1 MHRRLCRHKAAHSV
15 ASSSCGASSSWR
27 QSRQGRVGATD
38 ESGPLASGL
47 VAPRAGV
54 VSASTNPSMEGTM
67 EVQSPLTSIE
77 CDSHYGRYRALRRRL
92 GHMGRTRTR
101 RLGPRPE
108 LEAEPGRRA
117 RHVHMMRVCVGT
129 RTSASGPPA
138 PVLAVGCRLALSI
151 PTAHAAIMGRSCDGA
166 DAAAGG
172 VCVHCSNA
180 IGPTPGPFPWDTAQG
195 LFPSHMMTLRRGGA

>member
-1 MHRRLCRHKAAHSV
+1 MQAQAAHSL

-67 EVQSPLTSIE
+67 EVQNPPSSVE
-77 CDSHYGRYRALRRRL
+77 CDSHYGRYWALRRRL

-151 PTAHAAIMGRSCDGA
+151 PSPPAHAAITWAAPVMGPTLQRAGCVSTVQTRLAQLRGRS
-166 DAAAGG
+166 
-172 VCVHCSNA
+172 
-180 IGPTPGPFPWDTAQG
+180 
-195 LFPSHMMTLRRGGA
+195 RGTRHRGSSLHT

>member
-1 MHRRLCRHKAAHSV
+1 M
-15 ASSSCGASSSWR
+15 
-27 QSRQGRVGATD
+27 
-38 ESGPLASGL
+38 
-47 VAPRAGV
+47 
-54 VSASTNPSMEGTM
+54 SASTNPSMEGTM

-151 PTAHAAIMGRSCDGA
+151 PPAHAAIMGRSYDRA

-172 VCVHCSNA
+172 VWKSTVQRQLAHFPVPV
-180 IGPTPGPFPWDTAQG
+180 GHVRGPFLSHEMTCACASRATAW
-195 LFPSHMMTLRRGGA
+195 LRL